1 MLYYDFLLIRLL
13 VSIKLS
19 FFRIKKSKDP
29 MSYNV
34 SAICGRLDNDFK
46 VY

>member
-1 MLYYDFLLIRLL
+1 MLWGPRT
-13 VSIKLS
+13 
-19 FFRIKKSKDP
+19 KDP

-34 SAICGRLDNDFK
+34 SAICGRLRGTLDNDFK